1 MPACSDVYNILE
13 NSEEEEEEKEEEAE
27 KVKSPVKISVTDT
40 TMSEQRTHET
50 NHGVEDSDV
59 KIVQNDQAVLS
70 DEFMGSCAV
79 KQGDH
84 VHNDCGAKS
93 SEVSSSSESVTSPN
107 IINDVKNHNTEASSI
122 GPNNIAEKEQTI

>member
-1 MPACSDVYNILE
+1 MQACSDVYNILE

-40 TMSEQRTHET
+40 TTSERRTHET

-70 DEFMGSCAV
+70 DEFMGRCAV

-84 VHNDCGAKS
+84 VHNDCGA
-93 SEVSSSSESVTSPN
+93 SSSESVTSPN